1 MEAYQDFKDTTKMA
15 FLLKKILFKFFLFL
29 FICFCLGFF
38 FFLIRFFF
46 HVGNLSHL
54 PDHLFISL
62 SYEAFGCT
70 YHVLFL

>member
-15 FLLKKILFKFFLFL
+15 FLFKFFLFL
-29 FICFCLGFF
+29 FICFCLGF